1 MRAARQGLEFVEQD
15 VPPDVEFA
23 QPRQGAV
30 RIATRVQ
37 RQQFWTEVMKNP
49 EASLADR
56 LRASELLGKSEAD
69 FVAKVQHEG
78 TVPVSVIDPYAEP
91 GE

>member
-1 MRAARQGLEFVEQD
+1 MKAIIQQALEARRAKVEAQVLDNVRVGL
-15 VPPDVEFA
+15 
-23 QPRQGAV
+23 
-30 RIATRVQ
+30 IANRVQ